1 MKKKIFIPVLLVILI
16 IVILFLCRCDSREEY
31 VSIPVPDESNIVIDE
46 VTLEQIEERARELE
60 TKYTSAICL
69 EYEDFYS
76 LLVATNYDYLSEE
89 ARQQWNK
96 EYDNYT
102 ERVTACLDYC
112 TWSYFF
118 WDFQYHVNRGRKDSG
133 FYKCPRFP
141 ELFFDDDLIAQ
152 AEFLER
158 QLYNYIYVQD
168 EAAIYNITTYLFSE
182 THPNATEF
190 APLHY
195 KGEIMQGCAG
205 FCMHTIITRVFRET
219 ISRDTDE
226 IEGYSNEFLGRLHE
240 PTVYSL

>member
-16 IVILFLCRCDSREEY
+16 IAILFLCRCDSREEY

-60 TKYTSAICL
+60 SKYTSVICL

-102 ERVTACLDYC
+102 GKVAACKDYC

-118 WDFQYHVNRGRKDSG
+118 WDFQYQVNRGRKDTG

-195 KGEIMQGCAG
+195 KGEIMQGSAG
-205 FCMHTIITRVFRET
+205 YCMNTIIVRMFCET
-219 ISRDTDE
+219 ISRDGEE
-226 IEGYSNEFLGRLHE
+226 IEGYSQFYLSKI
-240 PTVYSL
+240 PYPSIYSL